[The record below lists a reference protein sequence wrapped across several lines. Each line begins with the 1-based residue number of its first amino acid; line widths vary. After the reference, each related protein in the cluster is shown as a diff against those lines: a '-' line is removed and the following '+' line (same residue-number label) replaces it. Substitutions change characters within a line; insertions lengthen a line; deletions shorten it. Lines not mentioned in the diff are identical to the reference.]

1 MSYYLL
7 PHISNTL
14 DCSDIQLELDN
25 KLSNN
30 ICKTTHRYLSS
41 LKKEIESH
49 TDKWD
54 IYKKF
59 TNTYEYIHTQ
69 IPSLKHSISKYKP
82 VSRAYFKFVEIANI
96 FDIIPD
102 NRFAIS
108 TFHLCEGPGG
118 FIEAICHLHNNNND
132 KFYGMTLI
140 GNDENI
146 KLYTYLLIKEDSHSL
161 YGFFKKSE
169 RSLFKLLISVSGVGA
184 STARMMLSSL
194 SPSEIISAIMSEN
207 VQVVQS
213 IKGIGLKTAQRIILE
228 LKDKVLSLNEVG
240 DESLTLNKQSEEA
253 SSALEVLGYSR
264 KQTSKLLSKIISEN
278 PGINVESIIKKALNK
293 L

>member
-1 MSYYLL
+1 MITQIKGRLIEKSPTELVVDCNGIGYSVN
-7 PHISNTL
+7 ISL
-14 DCSDIQLELDN
+14 
-25 KLSNN
+25 
-30 ICKTTHRYLSS
+30 
-41 LKKEIESH
+41 
-49 TDKWD
+49 
-54 IYKKF
+54 
-59 TNTYEYIHTQ
+59 NTYSQ
-69 IPSLKHSISKYKP
+69 
-82 VSRAYFKFVEIANI
+82 
-96 FDIIPD
+96 
-102 NRFAIS
+102 
-108 TFHLCEGPGG
+108 
-118 FIEAICHLHNNNND
+118 
-132 KFYGMTLI
+132 I

-228 LKDKVLSLNEVG
+228 LKDKVLSLEDAG

>member
-1 MSYYLL
+1 MITQIKGRLIEKSPTELVVDCNGIGYSVN
-7 PHISNTL
+7 ISL
-14 DCSDIQLELDN
+14 
-25 KLSNN
+25 
-30 ICKTTHRYLSS
+30 
-41 LKKEIESH
+41 
-49 TDKWD
+49 
-54 IYKKF
+54 
-59 TNTYEYIHTQ
+59 NTYSQ
-69 IPSLKHSISKYKP
+69 
-82 VSRAYFKFVEIANI
+82 
-96 FDIIPD
+96 
-102 NRFAIS
+102 
-108 TFHLCEGPGG
+108 
-118 FIEAICHLHNNNND
+118 
-132 KFYGMTLI
+132 I

-228 LKDKVLSLNEVG
+228 LKDKVLSLDEAG
-240 DESLTLNKQSEEA
+240 DDSLKLNKQSEEA
-253 SSALEVLGYSR
+253 SSALEVLGYSK
-264 KQTSKLLSKIISEN
+264 KQTSKLLTKIISEN

>member
-1 MSYYLL
+1 MITQIKGRLIEKSPTELVVDCNGIGYSIN
-7 PHISNTL
+7 ISL
-14 DCSDIQLELDN
+14 
-25 KLSNN
+25 
-30 ICKTTHRYLSS
+30 
-41 LKKEIESH
+41 
-49 TDKWD
+49 
-54 IYKKF
+54 
-59 TNTYEYIHTQ
+59 NTYSQ
-69 IPSLKHSISKYKP
+69 IG
-82 VSRAYFKFVEIANI
+82 
-96 FDIIPD
+96 D
-102 NRFAIS
+102 
-108 TFHLCEGPGG
+108 
-118 FIEAICHLHNNNND
+118 
-132 KFYGMTLI
+132 
-140 GNDENI
+140 DENI

-228 LKDKVLSLNEVG
+228 LKDKVLSLDEAG
-240 DESLTLNKQSEEA
+240 DDSLTLNKQSEEA
-253 SSALEVLGYSR
+253 SSALEVLGYSK
-264 KQTSKLLSKIISEN
+264 KQTSKLLTKIISEN

>member
-1 MSYYLL
+1 MITQIKGKLIEKSPTELVVDCNGIGYSVN
-7 PHISNTL
+7 ISL
-14 DCSDIQLELDN
+14 
-25 KLSNN
+25 
-30 ICKTTHRYLSS
+30 
-41 LKKEIESH
+41 
-49 TDKWD
+49 
-54 IYKKF
+54 
-59 TNTYEYIHTQ
+59 NTYSQ
-69 IPSLKHSISKYKP
+69 
-82 VSRAYFKFVEIANI
+82 
-96 FDIIPD
+96 
-102 NRFAIS
+102 
-108 TFHLCEGPGG
+108 
-118 FIEAICHLHNNNND
+118 
-132 KFYGMTLI
+132 I

-228 LKDKVLSLNEVG
+228 LKDKVLSLDEAG
-240 DESLTLNKQSEEA
+240 DDSLTLNKQSEEA
-253 SSALEVLGYSR
+253 SSALEVLGYSK
-264 KQTSKLLSKIISEN
+264 KQTSKLLTKIISEN

>member
-1 MSYYLL
+1 MITQIKGRLIEKSPTELVVDCNGIGYSVN
-7 PHISNTL
+7 ISL
-14 DCSDIQLELDN
+14 
-25 KLSNN
+25 
-30 ICKTTHRYLSS
+30 
-41 LKKEIESH
+41 
-49 TDKWD
+49 
-54 IYKKF
+54 
-59 TNTYEYIHTQ
+59 NTYSQ
-69 IPSLKHSISKYKP
+69 
-82 VSRAYFKFVEIANI
+82 
-96 FDIIPD
+96 
-102 NRFAIS
+102 
-108 TFHLCEGPGG
+108 
-118 FIEAICHLHNNNND
+118 
-132 KFYGMTLI
+132 I

-207 VQVVQS
+207 VPVVQS

-228 LKDKVLSLNEVG
+228 LKDKVLSLDEAG
-240 DESLTLNKQSEEA
+240 DDSLTLNKQSEEA
-253 SSALEVLGYSR
+253 SSALEVLGYSK

>member
-1 MSYYLL
+1 MITQIKGRLIEKSPTELIVDCNGIGYSLN
-7 PHISNTL
+7 ISL
-14 DCSDIQLELDN
+14 
-25 KLSNN
+25 
-30 ICKTTHRYLSS
+30 
-41 LKKEIESH
+41 
-49 TDKWD
+49 
-54 IYKKF
+54 
-59 TNTYEYIHTQ
+59 NTYSQ
-69 IPSLKHSISKYKP
+69 
-82 VSRAYFKFVEIANI
+82 
-96 FDIIPD
+96 
-102 NRFAIS
+102 
-108 TFHLCEGPGG
+108 
-118 FIEAICHLHNNNND
+118 
-132 KFYGMTLI
+132 I

-228 LKDKVLSLNEVG
+228 LKDKVLSLDEVG
-240 DESLTLNKQSEEA
+240 DDSLTLNKQSEEA
-253 SSALEVLGYSR
+253 SSALEVLGYSK

>member
-1 MSYYLL
+1 MITQIKGRLIEKSPTELVVDCNGIGYSVN
-7 PHISNTL
+7 ISL
-14 DCSDIQLELDN
+14 
-25 KLSNN
+25 
-30 ICKTTHRYLSS
+30 
-41 LKKEIESH
+41 
-49 TDKWD
+49 
-54 IYKKF
+54 
-59 TNTYEYIHTQ
+59 NTYSQ
-69 IPSLKHSISKYKP
+69 
-82 VSRAYFKFVEIANI
+82 
-96 FDIIPD
+96 
-102 NRFAIS
+102 
-108 TFHLCEGPGG
+108 
-118 FIEAICHLHNNNND
+118 
-132 KFYGMTLI
+132 I

-228 LKDKVLSLNEVG
+228 LKDKVLSLDEAG
-240 DESLTLNKQSEEA
+240 DDSLTLNKQSVEA
-253 SSALEVLGYSR
+253 SSALEVLGYSK
-264 KQTSKLLSKIISEN
+264 KQTSKLLTKIISEN